1 MNPKT
6 KLKSWQPEPPL
17 WIMMF
22 ARLELLLKLWRGGL
36 PVFAIKP
43 LIQHL
48 QAWLRLV
55 EWNHVTGL
63 VKSQEGEVAGG
74 LDLSDLL
81 VPKHVWSQLFT
92 VEASLALPLKSVGP
106 GLVSE
111 PVANEVGITSI
122 D

>member
-1 MNPKT
+1 MT
-6 KLKSWQPEPPL
+6 S
-17 WIMMF
+17 
-22 ARLELLLKLWRGGL
+22 
-36 PVFAIKP
+36 
-43 LIQHL
+43 
-48 QAWLRLV
+48 LV
-55 EWNHVTGL
+55 E
-63 VKSQEGEVAGG
+63 SQEGEVARG

-122 D
+122 DQDGNLLEDLWYELVEWKHPI